1 MDFPIM
7 GSNPNNR
14 AVYRD
19 AAGTPH
25 RRAAPD
31 ARIACLVP
39 SITELVCDLGLAA
52 QLVARTGFCIHPRD
66 VVANIPKAGGTKDVD
81 IARLRAL
88 APTHVIVNID
98 ENRKPVVDEIAQF
111 VPHVIVTHPNAPAD
125 NLALYQLIGGIFD
138 REAAAE
144 KMSIALRA
152 ALDAALEATAA
163 LPRERVL
170 YLIWKDPWMTVARD
184 TYVSR
189 TLAAVG
195 WDTVP
200 AALPAAPN
208 GTAASRYPQID
219 VIQAA
224 READAVLLSSEPFM
238 FRAAHA
244 TALQAEL
251 AAQACVKPVRLIDGE
266 MTSWYGSRAVAGLR
280 YLAALRA
287 QG

>member
-1 MDFPIM
+1 M
-7 GSNPNNR
+7 GSDPIYVD
-14 AVYRD
+14 AV
-19 AAGTPH
+19 GTAH
-25 RRAAPD
+25 RRAASG

-39 SITELVCDLGLAA
+39 SITELVCDLDLA
-52 QLVARTGFCIHPRD
+52 QLLVARTGFCIHPHAA
-66 VVANIPKAGGTKDVD
+66 VAGIPKVGGTKDVD
-81 IARLRAL
+81 LVRLRAL

-98 ENRKPVVDEIAQF
+98 ENRKPVVDEIARF
-111 VPHVIVTHPNAPAD
+111 VPHVIVTHPTAPQD

-144 KMSIALRA
+144 KISEALRA
-152 ALDAALEATAA
+152 ALDAGLDTTAA

-170 YLIWKDPWMTVARD
+170 YVIWKDPWMTVARD

-200 AALPAAPN
+200 AAS
-208 GTAASRYPQID
+208 ASRYPQID
-219 VIQAA
+219 VIEAA

-244 TALQAEL
+244 AALQAEL
-251 AAQACVKPVRLIDGE
+251 AARGCVKPVRLIDGE
-266 MTSWYGSRAVAGLR
+266 MTSWYGSRAIAGVR
-280 YLAALRA
+280 YLAALRVDGYKHAA
-287 QG
+287 QKA